1 MPFLREAQQM
11 AESDRSRQFFHR
23 HHIGQ
28 FAHFISR
35 FFQQLPLLFRGVGFI
50 DRNAP
55 CCALNVGSR
64 WQRYFHLTVAQN
76 CILLAGKR
84 DFIEIQRIA
93 VNLIAGHRLQN
104 KAHLFFTRD
113 KPIQLAFNGH
123 RNVTLLS
130 HFCRLTPADLHILR
144 R

>member
-28 FAHFISR
+28 FAHFIKR
-35 FFQQLPLLFRGVGFI
+35 FFQQLPLLFSSVGFI

-55 CCALNVGSR
+55 RSPLNVSPWR
-64 WQRYFHLTVAQN
+64 ERYFHLTVAQN
-76 CILLAGKR
+76 GILLAGKR
-84 DFIEIQRIA
+84 NFIEIQRIA
-93 VNLIAGHRLQN
+93 VNLIAGHRQQS
-104 KAHLFFTRD
+104 KAHLFFTGD

-130 HFCRLTPADLHILR
+130 RFCRFTPADLHILR